1 MMVVSFSWLTPSF
14 IADRKSVTRRQWTPE
29 YAKRFKPRDICQGYD
44 KQPRFGGKRI
54 GLFDVNSLT
63 WEDIS
68 DMPQTD
74 YEAEGFK
81 FMEEQGLKIWNKS
94 PRVAFDVWR
103 DDGGWY
109 WVLRFKKVVE

>member
-1 MMVVSFSWLTPSF
+1 MMVVSFAWTTASF
-14 IADRKSVTRRQWTPE
+14 IAGHKTCTRRQWTPE
-29 YAKRFKPRDICQGYD
+29 YAKRFKPRDVCQAYD

-54 GLFDVNSLT
+54 GIFDINSLT

-68 DMPQTD
+68 DMPD
-74 YEAEGFK
+74 SDLEAEGFK
-81 FMEEQGLKIWNKS
+81 FMQERGLKIWGKE
-94 PRVAFDVWR
+94 PREAFDDWR